1 MGKIVARAARFTG
14 LLPLLLL
21 RSRIRRVSR
30 RRRRRRGLG
39 RRHVALVHERCC
51 RAAIPTVEFFGD
63 ATACDRRLGVAVGLV
78 WLALARGRGA
88 SVGDRPT
95 APDLVGHLPH
105 PRRNKTRVQK
115 TTRAIDNM
123 GFSLAAAPLLHGV
136 RHVQHLAVEA
146 ATTGAMGGSLSP
158 VRAPHCCAMATVLAP
173 SFASDYFNIFA
184 VLSTAGAAGYTL
196 GERTK
201 IGNALSGPVCAMVIT
216 FFLTSTGVL
225 PPASPLVSRAQLM
238 AVQLA
243 TPLLLLSA
251 DMRAVGRRAGRLVP
265 SFLLGTLGT
274 VLGALLGVQLF
285 GGALAAAFGADGI
298 KACMALAAKNI
309 GGGLNFVA
317 VAAALKLSPTA
328 FAAALA
334 VDNVMAL
341 AYFPLCSWLGRGEA
355 DPCGEDDAGCVLEDG
370 SVAGGAVSMDEDRV
384 GAQGKALAVALS
396 IAATSRAL
404 AERFAPGLDLPLSTA
419 LAVAAATL
427 APGLFGPLAGV
438 GTDMGTTC
446 VFLFFATAGWTG
458 GARLAR
464 RSSLVV
470 RRSSASCARSMPR
483 IWAWCLGLVPPR
495 AGSGAARRAGSGSP
509 PSRSSSSPPTPTSVA
524 PPRRARW
531 R

>member
-1 MGKIVARAARFTG
+1 
-14 LLPLLLL
+14 
-21 RSRIRRVSR
+21 
-30 RRRRRRGLG
+30 
-39 RRHVALVHERCC
+39 
-51 RAAIPTVEFFGD
+51 
-63 ATACDRRLGVAVGLV
+63 
-78 WLALARGRGA
+78 
-88 SVGDRPT
+88 
-95 APDLVGHLPH
+95 
-105 PRRNKTRVQK
+105 
-115 TTRAIDNM
+115 
-123 GFSLAAAPLLHGV
+123 
-136 RHVQHLAVEA
+136 
-146 ATTGAMGGSLSP
+146 
-158 VRAPHCCAMATVLAP
+158 MATVLAP

-458 GARLAR
+458 GALGSALL
-464 RSSLVV
+464 SGGPPLLGFLCALYAAHLSLV
-470 RRSSASCARSMPR
+470 
-483 IWAWCLGLVPPR
+483 LG
-495 AGSGAARRAGSGSP
+495 AGTAARRLGRGK
-509 PSRSSSSPPTPTSVA
+509 
-524 PPRRARW
+524 ARW
-531 R
+531 ERITALPQLLVSSNANIGGPATASALAVGSNWPSLVSPALLVGNMGYAIATPLALLIYALIWA